1 VLAGDDTL
9 DGAAGDDS
17 LDGGAGNDS
26 LVGGLGN
33 DTLIGGAGNDTLQG
47 NEGND
52 LYLVDSV
59 DDVVSEAAGQ
69 GLDRV
74 DTALASYTLSADVE
88 NLTYTGA
95 SPFSGT
101 GNAVNNSLVGAG
113 GNDTSTDSPATTR

>member
-1 VLAGDDTL
+1 MRL
-9 DGAAGDDS
+9 DGGDDS
-17 LDGGAGNDS
+17 LDGGTGNDR

-52 LYLVDSV
+52 LYLVDSA
-59 DDVVSEAAGQ
+59 DDVVTEAFDQ

-74 DTALASYTLSADVE
+74 ETALASYTLSADVE

-101 GNAVNNSLVGAG
+101 GNAVNNNLVGGA
-113 GNDTSTDSPATTR
+113 GNDSAERLKPAMTR